1 MVYDLPDVAQ
11 NVAKLFA
18 DDTKLYTV
26 VNNTNDEIKLQ
37 GDIDR
42 LMQWSKDW
50 LLTFNKSKCKH
61 VHFGPP
67 NNAKYQMG
75 GDIIIQSTE
84 EKDLGITIDEKLKF
98 QIHIN
103 NQTKKANQR
112 LGMIKRSFT
121 YMDKNMF
128 TTLYKSIV
136 RPHLEYGSNIW
147 SVMYKKE
154 AIQIENVQRRATKLV
169 KNIQHLSYS
178 DRSRYLGLPSLQY
191 RRLRSDMVETFR
203 IINNIDMVN
212 SNKIFPKN
220 ENTTRGHKHK
230 IYKKQSRTNIRKYS
244 FSQRVVD
251 TWNSLPAKVI
261 ESNTVNGFK
270 NQLNSHWKDLE
281 IKFKPDIY
289 KPEVTNG
296 YDKSRRVA
304 EAN

>member
-1 MVYDLPDVAQ
+1 MTSGIPQGSVLVPILFTIYINDLPDVVQ

-18 DDTKLYTV
+18 DDTKLYAA

-37 GDIDR
+37 GDIYIDR
-42 LMQWSKDW
+42 LMQWSKEW

-67 NNAKYQMG
+67 NNARYQMG
-75 GDIIIQSTE
+75 GDIITHSTE
-84 EKDLGITIDEKLKF
+84 EKDLGITLDEKLKF

-103 NQTKKANQR
+103 NQIKKANQR
-112 LGMIKRSFT
+112 LVMIKRSFT

-128 TTLYKSIV
+128 TTLYKGIV
-136 RPHLEYGSNIW
+136 RPHLEYGRNIW

-154 AIQIENVQRRATKLV
+154 AIKIENVQRRTTKLV

-203 IINNIDMVN
+203 IINNIDKVS

-220 ENTTRGHKHK
+220 EITTRGHKHK
-230 IYKKQSRTNIRKYS
+230 ICKKQCRTNIRKEYGIVYP
-244 FSQRVVD
+244 R
-251 TWNSLPAKVI
+251 K
-261 ESNTVNGFK
+261 
-270 NQLNSHWKDLE
+270 
-281 IKFKPDIY
+281 
-289 KPEVTNG
+289 
-296 YDKSRRVA
+296 
-304 EAN
+304 